1 MFLYTFIIF
10 SLIYFFVVFCLYQYV
25 LQIYHFIFHPDFIFS
40 PNSFLLF
47 HICLEFF
54 IYGKGYDHRFLR
66 LQYHWHIELYNWSC
80 PLVFLASLSC
90 LFLIEILFLQV
101 FFFLTFLISFPFSE
115 YFVFSLFPFS
125 SEINFEIYFSYLR
138 LEILFSDVFFRKIPL
153 SLKLF
158 CWDYNSIR
166 KCICQYYLHIFF
178 KYFHILLYAIQ
189 LSEFLEFDKLYR
201 KF

>member
-25 LQIYHFIFHPDFIFS
+25 LQIYHFIFFIQIFIFS

-125 SEINFEIYFSYLR
+125 SEINFEICFL
-138 LEILFSDVFFRKIPL
+138 LEIRNPFSE
-153 SLKLF
+153 
-158 CWDYNSIR
+158 
-166 KCICQYYLHIFF
+166 IFF
-178 KYFHILLYAIQ
+178 TL
-189 LSEFLEFDKLYR
+189 R
-201 KF
+201 KFLFL

>member
-25 LQIYHFIFHPDFIFS
+25 LQIYHFIFFIQIFIFS

-101 FFFLTFLISFPFSE
+101 FLSYFFNF
-115 YFVFSLFPFS
+115 FSLFGIFRFFFIS
-125 SEINFEIYFSYLR
+125 FLVRNKFWNLFFL
-138 LEILFSDVFFRKIPL
+138 LEIRNFVFR
-153 SLKLF
+153 
-158 CWDYNSIR
+158 C
-166 KCICQYYLHIFF
+166 
-178 KYFHILLYAIQ
+178 
-189 LSEFLEFDKLYR
+189 FL
-201 KF
+201 